1 MIRLKCVDT
10 GEWIELDNQG
20 NIKSGGEGS
29 IYPTNKPGF
38 VAKVYHTI
46 TQEKIDKLQVMVKNK
61 PADPTRS
68 QGHVSIAWPKCLL
81 EDSYGKILGFLM
93 PVIDNGEPLI
103 SVYNHNLRKTIAP
116 AFNWLYL
123 HTTAINIASIVE
135 AIHTNKYVVGDLKPE
150 NMLVTSK
157 ALVSIVDTDS
167 FQIFDRQTGKIY
179 RSPVASQ
186 EFTPREMLG
195 QNVQNVDRSEFQD
208 RFALAVIIWHLLFGY
223 HPFSGTW
230 SGSGKP
236 PNIDQ
241 LIEHG
246 YWMYGSNSK
255 LRPGKLS
262 MPINIIHPELQKLF
276 RKCFNDGHNQPY
288 ARPSAADWRI
298 ALDVAIK
305 ELNQCSVEGGH
316 YYSKSYHKCY
326 WCERKRQLN
335 GKDMFATPPGIRQP
349 NVSTKPKAPV
359 SIPQKVTPP
368 QQVTVP
374 ISQQVQR
381 PQQVKPPQGKTVKKT
396 DKFKALIGSGV
407 IVLILSAIALPSF
420 TNQANKVKQSEA
432 KQYVASMN
440 KGQEAVF
447 AEKASFATKIPDL
460 GLGIKSE
467 TENYKYQIPQKS
479 NNSVVVAVAEPKK
492 SGLKGY
498 VGIVAI
504 EKDST
509 SRLFLCEQS
518 QASTSFPDLSTIVN
532 QKSPG
537 NNVVQC
543 PAGYEAQEGS
553 PQSISLGSSPNSSP
567 KEEVRSQTN
576 SPTPSVS
583 EERVNFDKGSTQ
595 KTISSSL
602 VTNQTKRY
610 SINCG
615 SGQPMTVQ
623 IKQGDVN
630 VAIISPNGQA
640 IGNAVKAGT
649 QWKGQLPS
657 EGDYII
663 EVSAPNQSDYTIN
676 IEVLPSKNT
685 PVSSTPATNTPV
697 SSTPEQTLKNF
708 YELTVKDNKAAGKK
722 FTTDNFRKKY
732 SSTDA
737 DNQKTFVS
745 NFNSIEVI
753 DGPKPTKESSPTRP
767 IMTVSL
773 RYSPKNGS
781 PQECEYRDFTFVLN
795 NNSYLIDNVGTET
808 KISCP

>member
-1 MIRLKCVDT
+1 MTRLKCSET
-10 GEWIELDNQG
+10 GEWINLGKE
-20 NIKSGGEGS
+20 ISKSGEGR
-29 IYPTNKPGF
+29 IYQTSKAGF
-38 VAKVYHTI
+38 LAKIYHTI
-46 TQEKIDKLQVMVKNK
+46 TQEQIDKLQVMVKN
-61 PADPTRS
+61 PPVDPTRS

-81 EDSYGKILGFLM
+81 QDSYGKSLGFLM
-93 PVIDNGEPLI
+93 PAIGNGQTLI
-103 SVYNHNLRKTIAP
+103 NVYNPARREKTA
-116 AFNWLYL
+116 AGFNWFYL
-123 HTTAINIASIVE
+123 HTTAMNIASIVQ
-135 AIHTNKYVVGDLKPE
+135 AIHKNSYVVGDLKPD
-150 NMLVTSK
+150 NLLVTPN
-157 ALVSIVDTDS
+157 AYVSIIDTDS
-167 FQIFDRQTGKIY
+167 FQIVDRRTRKIY
-179 RSPVASQ
+179 RCPVASQ
-186 EFTPREMLG
+186 EFTPREMFSKDL
-195 QNVQNVDRSEFQD
+195 QKVDRSEFQD
-208 RFALAVIIWHLLFGY
+208 SFALGVIIWQLLFGY
-223 HPFSGTW
+223 HPFSGDF
-230 SGSGKP
+230 SGSGNS

-241 LIEHG
+241 LIEQG
-246 YWMYGSNSK
+246 WWMYGSSSK
-255 LRPGKLS
+255 LRPGQLS
-262 MPINIIHPELQKLF
+262 MPLNIIHPELQKLF
-276 RKCFNDGHNQPY
+276 YKCFNDGHNKPN
-288 ARPSAADWRI
+288 ARPSAADWETGLRQ
-298 ALDVAIK
+298 AIS
-305 ELNQCSVEGGH
+305 ELTQCSVESGH
-316 YYSKSYHKCY
+316 HYAKSYGKCY
-326 WCERKRQLN
+326 WCERKRQLSY
-335 GKDMFATPPGIRQP
+335 DMFASPPGMP
-349 NVSTKPKAPV
+349 KPTVSPGANKNRIK
-359 SIPQKVTPP
+359 
-368 QQVTVP
+368 
-374 ISQQVQR
+374 QQVQPIKPVVTPINR
-381 PQQVKPPQGKTVKKT
+381 SPVKPPQSPNKIKS
-396 DKFKALIGSGV
+396 LIGVGA
-407 IVLILSAIALPSF
+407 IVLTLSAIALPSF
-420 TNQANKVKQSEA
+420 TNQANKAKQSEA

-440 KGQEAVF
+440 KGQQAVF
-447 AEKASFATKIPDL
+447 AEKASFASKIPDL

-467 TENYKYQIPQKS
+467 TDNYKYQIPQKS
-479 NNSVVVAVAEPKK
+479 NNSVIVAVAEPKK

-504 EKDST
+504 ENNST
-509 SRLFLCEQS
+509 STLFCEES

-543 PAGYEAQEGS
+543 PAGYQAQEGS

-697 SSTPEQTLKNF
+697 SSTPEQTLKSF
-708 YELTVKDNKAAGKK
+708 YELTTKDNKAAGKK